1 VENPFRPP
9 EAEKSLEPILGWRAW
24 RLMRNSTGDLRIVP
38 STPRAAWEP
47 REAVRATCSGS
58 HTRLYMVFNP
68 ELAASHHSPEPGCT
82 CGIHAVKDAARLARA
97 GRSTA
102 VVGRVAMW
110 GRVIEHSKGYRAEQ
124 AYPSR
129 LALVCAWCLWRGRMP
144 AAPDRVVQRG
154 TWLRPVCAEHSR
166 RPTAVGRSTPANDVL
181 QELLDTYGVDRLP
194 EEMFRPLDDRRPG
207 DLVTRLLRATD
218 RGRTTRSA

>member
-9 EAEKSLEPILGWRAW
+9 EAEQSLEPILGWRAW
-24 RLMRNSTGDLRIVP
+24 RLLRNSTGDLRIVP

-47 REAVRATCSGS
+47 REPVRATCSGS

-82 CGIHAVKDAARLARA
+82 CGIHSMKDAARLARA

-102 VVGRVAMW
+102 VIGRVAMW
-110 GRVIEHSKGYRAEQ
+110 GRVIEHSKGFRAEL

-129 LALVCAWCLWRGRMP
+129 LALVCSWCLWRGRMP
-144 AAPDRVVQRG
+144 AVPDRVVQG
-154 TWLRPVCAEHSR
+154 GAWLRPACEEHMLRSR
-166 RPTAVGRSTPANDVL
+166 GGHASQANEVL
-181 QELLDTYGVDRLP
+181 QELLDTYGVDLLP
-194 EEMFRPLDDRRPG
+194 EEMFRPMDDRRPG
-207 DLVTRLLRATD
+207 DIVTRFLRATD
-218 RGRTTRSA
+218 RGRTMRSA

>member
-1 VENPFRPP
+1 MCSRCVVRRARSYRFCFFFFQ
-9 EAEKSLEPILGWRAW
+9 AEDGIRDYKVTGVQTCALPI
-24 RLMRNSTGDLRIVP
+24 S
-38 STPRAAWEP
+38 
-47 REAVRATCSGS
+47 
-58 HTRLYMVFNP
+58 
-68 ELAASHHSPEPGCT
+68 SHHSPEPGCT
-82 CGIHAVKDAARLARA
+82 CGIHAVKDPARLARA

-102 VVGRVAMW
+102 VVGRVAIW
-110 GRVIEHSKGYRAEQ
+110 GRVIEHSKGYRAEL

-154 TWLRPVCAEHSR
+154 AWLRPACAEHSR

-194 EEMFRPLDDRRPG
+194 AEMFRPLDERRPG
-207 DLVTRLLRATD
+207 DLVTRFLRATD
-218 RGRTTRSA
+218 R